1 MAFSRLKLRSKFT
14 NPTWFHKRLV
24 KAIWAAPLI
33 FASYAGQTQ
42 TVASIPESVKVVNSQ
57 VAKQGYFY
65 VGGRY
70 VGAPGKEVMIGQM
83 YVEVWAPAK
92 VLHPY
97 PVVLFHG
104 AGSTAT
110 TWMQTPDGRP
120 GWAHYFVEQG
130 YIVYMVDQPARGRSG
145 YNAQFLGKQ
154 IVTSAPAT
162 QRNTTATSTQGNWP
176 QAKLSTQFPGTGAD
190 RGTMGNPVFDAG
202 YARSVAYLESNEET
216 QKLIQHAGTA
226 LLDKIGPAILLTHS
240 QAGPFGW
247 ILADARPKL
256 VKGIV
261 AIEPSGPPFM
271 NTTRSVEPARPWG
284 PTDIAITYA
293 PPIQSPQELKYEIQ
307 KVADGK
313 DLERCALQTGTPHT
327 LPNLKGI
334 PITII
339 TAPASYHAPYDHCTS
354 KYLAQAGVSN
364 EHILLADKNI
374 LGNGH
379 VMPSELNNLEVAQ
392 VITDW
397 LKANINPN

>member
-1 MAFSRLKLRSKFT
+1 MDFSRLTLRSKFT
-14 NPTWFHKRLV
+14 YPASFRKRLI
-24 KAIWAAPLI
+24 KAIWAAPFM
-33 FASYAGQTQ
+33 FASYAAQTQ
-42 TVASIPESVKVVNSQ
+42 PVASIPESVKVVNSL

-92 VLHPY
+92 VSHPY

-216 QKLIQHAGTA
+216 QQLIQQAGTA
-226 LLDKIGPAILLTHS
+226 MLDKIGPAILLTHS

-284 PTDIAITYA
+284 PTDIPITYA

-354 KYLAQAGVSN
+354 KYLAQAGVPN

-397 LKANINPN
+397 LKANIK